1 MRTVKMFLALM
12 MVCFFAAQVNAQGN
26 SQNPNGNAVLS
37 EVDAYNHGD
46 GTATISMKF
55 SGNLSGTI
63 DVVKFYVTGDL
74 IPGGSFGSYIDH
86 SKLLAPNPIFV
97 TTIPI
102 KEFSNTTQG
111 NPNEWIDV
119 EVIYS
124 DVSGGPKK
132 WIKKAR
138 MPKLVTGKCQGC
150 F

>member
-1 MRTVKMFLALM
+1 MKTVKMFLALM
-12 MVCFFAAQVNAQGN
+12 MVCFFAAQVHAQGN

-37 EVDAYNHGD
+37 EVDCYNNGD
-46 GTATISMKF
+46 GTAEIMMKI
-55 SGNLSGTI
+55 SGNLSGTV
-63 DVVKFYVTGDL
+63 DVVTFSVSGDL
-74 IPGGSFGSYIDH
+74 IPGGTFSSFIDH
-86 SKLLAPNPIFV
+86 SKLLVPNPVFV

-102 KEFSNTTQG
+102 KEFSDVTPG

-132 WIKKAR
+132 LIKKAR